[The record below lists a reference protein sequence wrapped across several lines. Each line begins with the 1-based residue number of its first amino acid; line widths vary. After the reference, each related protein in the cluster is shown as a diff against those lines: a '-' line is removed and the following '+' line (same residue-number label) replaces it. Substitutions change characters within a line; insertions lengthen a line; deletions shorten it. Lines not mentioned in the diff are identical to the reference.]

1 MPFGGPLGGGA
12 SGDAL
17 TPIPKSDGSGGIK
30 DVHVL
35 LGARIIIARQ
45 KFCRVL
51 PFKQGHRKRRAV
63 ELVHVQNTKSAISLW
78 TTHDLPIY
86 LAFSPVR
93 SLFGLLKESSL
104 YFIDV
109 ELEP

>member
-1 MPFGGPLGGGA
+1 
-12 SGDAL
+12 
-17 TPIPKSDGSGGIK
+17 
-30 DVHVL
+30 
-35 LGARIIIARQ
+35 
-45 KFCRVL
+45 
-51 PFKQGHRKRRAV
+51 
-63 ELVHVQNTKSAISLW
+63 VQNTKSAIGLW